1 MRLILTYFKP
11 LWKQLLL
18 IVGFTAISV
27 WATLKIPTV
36 MSQII
41 DHGILSNDLGLIVR
55 QGLWMLALS
64 LADIS
69 GMIVSDIITSRAMAR
84 LAGDLRLDIFR
95 RIESF
100 SLNEIDKFST
110 ASLITRSTNDVQQ
123 VQQSFQM
130 VLGLAIQAPIMIVGA
145 VIGALRTAP
154 SMTWLIVLTVTIL
167 LVGMA
172 VIFGIVTPKYKVLQD
187 LVDRLNLVARENLAG
202 LRVIRA
208 FNNESIEERKFDRA
222 NTDKAKLE
230 TWVNRITGLLQSGMS
245 LVVNLAVLAIIW
257 VGAHLI
263 VESKLEIGGMMAF
276 LQYAMMVVFNVLM
289 LAMVIST
296 LPRAR
301 VSAGR
306 IATILEAKCRIVE
319 PTDPETIDDDRRG
332 ELEFRHVTFSYPGA
346 ESAVL
351 NDVSFTARP
360 GGMTAIIGSTA
371 SGKSTLVNLIPRLY
385 DVTSGQILIG
395 GHDIRRIS
403 RAELVKTLGF
413 VPQRGVLFSGTVAGN
428 IKYADED
435 ISDKEM
441 RRAAKIAQADFIE
454 ELDGKYKARI
464 AQGGNNVSG
473 GQKQR
478 LSIARAI
485 AKDPDILVFDDS
497 FSALDYQTD
506 AKLRRQLMQQESDK
520 TILIVTQR
528 ISTIKD
534 AGQIIVLDK
543 GKVVGIGTH
552 HHLLNSCSV
561 YREIAGSQFSDSEMK
576 RELEEAKYVG

>member
-1 MRLILTYFKP
+1 MRLILNYFKP

-41 DHGILSNDLGLIVR
+41 DHGILSNDLGLITR

-84 LAGDLRLDIFR
+84 LAGDLRSDIFR

-222 NTDKAKLE
+222 NADKAKLE
-230 TWVNRITGLLQSGMS
+230 TWVNRITGILQPGMS
-245 LVVNLAVLAIIW
+245 LIVNLAVLAIIW

-263 VESKLEIGGMMAF
+263 VESKLEIGSMMAF

-306 IATILEAKCRIVE
+306 IATILETKCRIVE

-351 NDVSFTARP
+351 NDVSFTASP

-403 RAELVKTLGF
+403 RAELVKALGF

-441 RRAAKIAQADFIE
+441 HRAAKIAQADFIE

-464 AQGGNNVSG
+464 ARGGNNVSG

-552 HHLLNSCSV
+552 HHLLGSCSV

-576 RELEEAKYVG
+576 RELEEAKHVG

>member
-69 GMIVSDIITSRAMAR
+69 GMIASDIITSRAMAR

-208 FNNESIEERKFDRA
+208 FNNESIEERKFDRTNA
-222 NTDKAKLE
+222 DKAKLE
-230 TWVNRITGLLQSGMS
+230 TWVNRITGILQPGMS
-245 LVVNLAVLAIIW
+245 LIVNLAVLAIIW

-306 IATILEAKCRIVE
+306 IATILETKCRIVE
-319 PTDPETIDDDRRG
+319 PTDPEAIDNDRRG
-332 ELEFRHVTFSYPGA
+332 ELEFRRVTFSYPGA

-403 RAELVKTLGF
+403 RAELVKALGF

-534 AGQIIVLDK
+534 ASQIIVLDK

-552 HHLLNSCSV
+552 HHLLDSCSV

>member
-1 MRLILTYFKP
+1 MRLILNYFKP

-41 DHGILSNDLGLIVR
+41 DQGILSNDLSLIIR

-95 RIESF
+95 WIESF
-100 SLNEIDKFST
+100 SLSEIDKFST

-154 SMTWLIVLTVTIL
+154 SMTWLIVLTAAIL

-230 TWVNRITGLLQSGMS
+230 TWVNRITGILQPGMS

-306 IATILEAKCRIVE
+306 IATILETKCRIVE
-319 PTDPETIDDDRRG
+319 PANPETIDDDRRG

-403 RAELVKTLGF
+403 RAELVKALGF

-534 AGQIIVLDK
+534 ASQIIVLDK

-561 YREIAGSQFSDSEMK
+561 YQEIAGSQFSDSEMK

>member
-1 MRLILTYFKP
+1 MRLILNYFKP

-41 DHGILSNDLGLIVR
+41 DQGILSNDLSLIIR

-100 SLNEIDKFST
+100 SLSEIDKFST
-110 ASLITRSTNDVQQ
+110 ASLTTRSTNDVQQ

-154 SMTWLIVLTVTIL
+154 SMTWLIVLTVAIL
-167 LVGMA
+167 LAGMA
-172 VIFGIVTPKYKVLQD
+172 VIFGVVTPKYKVLQD

-306 IATILEAKCRIVE
+306 IATILETKCRIVE
-319 PTDPETIDDDRRG
+319 PTDPEAIEDDRRG

-403 RAELVKTLGF
+403 RAELVKALGF

-534 AGQIIVLDK
+534 ASQIIVLDK
-543 GKVVGIGTH
+543 GRVVGIGTH
-552 HHLLNSCSV
+552 HHLLGSCSV

>member
-1 MRLILTYFKP
+1 MRLILNYCKP

-18 IVGFTAISV
+18 IVGFTSISV

-41 DHGILSNDLGLIVR
+41 DHGILSNDLGLIIR

-84 LAGDLRLDIFR
+84 LAGDLRSDIFR

-130 VLGLAIQAPIMIVGA
+130 VLGLAIQAPIMIAGA

-172 VIFGIVTPKYKVLQD
+172 VIFSVVTPKYKVLQD

-208 FNNESIEERKFDRA
+208 FNNESIEERKFDRT

-230 TWVNRITGLLQSGMS
+230 TWVNRITGILQPGMS
-245 LVVNLAVLAIIW
+245 LIVNLAVLAIIW

-306 IATILEAKCRIVE
+306 IATILETKCQIVE
-319 PTDPETIDDDRRG
+319 PANPETIDDDRRG

-403 RAELVKTLGF
+403 RAELVKALGF

-441 RRAAKIAQADFIE
+441 RWAAKIAQADFIE

-534 AGQIIVLDK
+534 ASQIIVLDK

-552 HHLLNSCSV
+552 HHLLGSCSV

>member
-41 DHGILSNDLGLIVR
+41 DQGILSNDLSLIIR

-100 SLNEIDKFST
+100 SLSEIDKFST

-130 VLGLAIQAPIMIVGA
+130 VLGLAIQAPIMIAGA

-208 FNNESIEERKFDRA
+208 FNNESIEERKFNQA

-230 TWVNRITGLLQSGMS
+230 TWVNRITGLLQPGMS

-306 IATILEAKCRIVE
+306 IATILETKCQIVE
-319 PTDPETIDDDRRG
+319 PANPETIDDDRRD

-395 GHDIRRIS
+395 GHDIRRIG
-403 RAELVKTLGF
+403 RAELVKALGF
-413 VPQRGVLFSGTVAGN
+413 VPQRGVLFSGTVASN

-506 AKLRRQLMQQESDK
+506 AKLRRQLLGQESDK
-520 TILIVTQR
+520 TILVVTQR

-534 AGQIIVLDK
+534 ASQIIVLDK
-543 GKVVGIGTH
+543 GRVVGIGTH
-552 HHLLNSCSV
+552 HPLLNSCPV

>member
-41 DHGILSNDLGLIVR
+41 DHGILSNDLGLIIR

-69 GMIVSDIITSRAMAR
+69 GMIISDIITSRAMAR

-208 FNNESIEERKFDRA
+208 FNNESIEERKFDRTNA
-222 NTDKAKLE
+222 DKAKLE
-230 TWVNRITGLLQSGMS
+230 TWVNRITGILQPGMS
-245 LVVNLAVLAIIW
+245 LIVNLAVLAIIW

-306 IATILEAKCRIVE
+306 IATILETKCRIVE
-319 PTDPETIDDDRRG
+319 PTDPEAIDNDRRG
-332 ELEFRHVTFSYPGA
+332 ELEFRRVTFSYPGA

-403 RAELVKTLGF
+403 RAELVKALGF
-413 VPQRGVLFSGTVAGN
+413 VPQRGVLFSGTVASN

-534 AGQIIVLDK
+534 ASQIIVLDK

-552 HHLLNSCSV
+552 HHLLDSCSV

>member
-1 MRLILTYFKP
+1 M
-11 LWKQLLL
+11 
-18 IVGFTAISV
+18 
-27 WATLKIPTV
+27 
-36 MSQII
+36 
-41 DHGILSNDLGLIVR
+41 
-55 QGLWMLALS
+55 
-64 LADIS
+64 
-69 GMIVSDIITSRAMAR
+69 
-84 LAGDLRLDIFR
+84 
-95 RIESF
+95 
-100 SLNEIDKFST
+100 
-110 ASLITRSTNDVQQ
+110 
-123 VQQSFQM
+123 
-130 VLGLAIQAPIMIVGA
+130 
-145 VIGALRTAP
+145 
-154 SMTWLIVLTVTIL
+154 
-167 LVGMA
+167 
-172 VIFGIVTPKYKVLQD
+172 
-187 LVDRLNLVARENLAG
+187 ARENLAG

-208 FNNESIEERKFDRA
+208 FNNESIEERKFDRTNA
-222 NTDKAKLE
+222 DKAKLE
-230 TWVNRITGLLQSGMS
+230 TWVNRITDLLQSGMS

-306 IATILEAKCRIVE
+306 IATILETKCRIVE
-319 PTDPETIDDDRRG
+319 PTDPETIDDDHRG

-403 RAELVKTLGF
+403 RAELVKALGF
-413 VPQRGVLFSGTVAGN
+413 VPQRGVLFSGTVASN

-485 AKDPDILVFDDS
+485 AKDPDVLVFDDS

-506 AKLRRQLMQQESDK
+506 AKLRRQLLEQESDK
-520 TILIVTQR
+520 TILVVTQR

-534 AGQIIVLDK
+534 ASQIIVLDN

-552 HHLLNSCSV
+552 HRLLNSCSV
-561 YREIAGSQFSDSEMK
+561 YREIASSQFSDSEMK

>member
-1 MRLILTYFKP
+1 MRLILNYFKP

-41 DHGILSNDLGLIVR
+41 DQGILSNDLSLIIR

-100 SLNEIDKFST
+100 SLSEIDKFST

-222 NTDKAKLE
+222 NADKAKLE
-230 TWVNRITGLLQSGMS
+230 TWVNRITGILQPGMS
-245 LVVNLAVLAIIW
+245 LIVNLAVLAIIW

-306 IATILEAKCRIVE
+306 IATILETKCRIVE
-319 PTDPETIDDDRRG
+319 PTDPEAIEDDRRG

-403 RAELVKTLGF
+403 RAELVKALGF
-413 VPQRGVLFSGTVAGN
+413 VPQRGVLFSGTVASN

-528 ISTIKD
+528 ISTIKG

-552 HHLLNSCSV
+552 HHLLGSCSV

>member
-130 VLGLAIQAPIMIVGA
+130 VLGLAIQAPIMIAGA

-208 FNNESIEERKFDRA
+208 FNNESIEERKFNQA

-230 TWVNRITGLLQSGMS
+230 TWVNRITGILQPGMF
-245 LVVNLAVLAIIW
+245 LVINLAVLAIIW

-263 VESKLEIGGMMAF
+263 VESKLEIGSMMAF

-306 IATILEAKCRIVE
+306 IATILETKCRIVE

-403 RAELVKTLGF
+403 RAELVKALGF

-520 TILIVTQR
+520 AILIVTQR

-534 AGQIIVLDK
+534 ASQIIVLDK

-552 HHLLNSCSV
+552 HHLLGSCSV

>member
-41 DHGILSNDLGLIVR
+41 DQGILSNDLSLIIR

-69 GMIVSDIITSRAMAR
+69 GMIASDIATSRAMAR

-100 SLNEIDKFST
+100 SLSEIDKFST

-154 SMTWLIVLTVTIL
+154 SMTWLIVLTVAIL

-230 TWVNRITGLLQSGMS
+230 TWVNRITGLLQPGMS

-263 VESKLEIGGMMAF
+263 VESKLEIGSMMAF

-306 IATILEAKCRIVE
+306 IATILETKCRIVE
-319 PTDPETIDDDRRG
+319 PTDPEAIDDDRRG

-403 RAELVKTLGF
+403 RAELVKALGF
-413 VPQRGVLFSGTVAGN
+413 VPQRGVLFSGTVASN

-534 AGQIIVLDK
+534 ASQIIVLDK

>member
-27 WATLKIPTV
+27 WATLKIPAV
-36 MSQII
+36 MSQIV
-41 DHGILSNDLGLIVR
+41 DQGILSNDLSLIIR

-69 GMIVSDIITSRAMAR
+69 GMIASDIATSRVMAR

-100 SLNEIDKFST
+100 SLSEIDKFST

-208 FNNESIEERKFDRA
+208 FNNESIEERKFNQA

-306 IATILEAKCRIVE
+306 IATILETKCRIVE
-319 PTDPETIDDDRRG
+319 PTDPETIEDDRRG

-403 RAELVKTLGF
+403 RTELVKALGF
-413 VPQRGVLFSGTVAGN
+413 VPQRGVLFSGTVASN

-478 LSIARAI
+478 LSIARAMLVNAPITILDEATSNVDTRTERLIQQAMDKLVEGRTSFVI
-485 AKDPDILVFDDS
+485 AHRLSTIRNADLILVMDHGDIVESGTHDS
-497 FSALDYQTD
+497 LLEQNGFY
-506 AKLRRQLMQQESDK
+506 AKLYN
-520 TILIVTQR
+520 
-528 ISTIKD
+528 
-534 AGQIIVLDK
+534 A
-543 GKVVGIGTH
+543 
-552 HHLLNSCSV
+552 
-561 YREIAGSQFSDSEMK
+561 QF
-576 RELEEAKYVG
+576 AH

>member
-1 MRLILTYFKP
+1 MRLILNYFKP

-27 WATLKIPTV
+27 WATLKIPAV

-41 DHGILSNDLGLIVR
+41 DHGILSNDLGLIIR

-100 SLNEIDKFST
+100 SLSEIDKFST

-154 SMTWLIVLTVTIL
+154 SMTWLIVLTVAIL

-222 NTDKAKLE
+222 NADKAKLE
-230 TWVNRITGLLQSGMS
+230 TWVNRITGILQSGMS
-245 LVVNLAVLAIIW
+245 LIVNLAVLAIIW

-306 IATILEAKCRIVE
+306 IATILETKCRIVE
-319 PTDPETIDDDRRG
+319 PTDPEAIEDDRRG

-403 RAELVKTLGF
+403 RAELVKALGF
-413 VPQRGVLFSGTVAGN
+413 VPQP
-428 IKYADED
+428 
-435 ISDKEM
+435 
-441 RRAAKIAQADFIE
+441 IE
-454 ELDGKYKARI
+454 
-464 AQGGNNVSG
+464 
-473 GQKQR
+473 
-478 LSIARAI
+478 
-485 AKDPDILVFDDS
+485 
-497 FSALDYQTD
+497 
-506 AKLRRQLMQQESDK
+506 
-520 TILIVTQR
+520 
-528 ISTIKD
+528 
-534 AGQIIVLDK
+534 
-543 GKVVGIGTH
+543 
-552 HHLLNSCSV
+552 
-561 YREIAGSQFSDSEMK
+561 
-576 RELEEAKYVG
+576 

>member
-1 MRLILTYFKP
+1 MRLILNYFKP

-41 DHGILSNDLGLIVR
+41 DQGILSNDLSLIIR

-208 FNNESIEERKFDRA
+208 FNNESIEERKFDRTNA
-222 NTDKAKLE
+222 DKAKLE
-230 TWVNRITGLLQSGMS
+230 TWVNRITGILQPGMS
-245 LVVNLAVLAIIW
+245 LIVNLAVLAIIW

-263 VESKLEIGGMMAF
+263 VESKLEIGDMMAF

-306 IATILEAKCRIVE
+306 IATILETKCRIVE

-403 RAELVKTLGF
+403 RAELVKALGF

-534 AGQIIVLDK
+534 ASQIIVLDK

-552 HHLLNSCSV
+552 HHLLGSCSV

>member
-1 MRLILTYFKP
+1 MRLILNYFKP

-41 DHGILSNDLGLIVR
+41 DQGILSNDLSLIIR

-100 SLNEIDKFST
+100 SLSEIDKFST

-172 VIFGIVTPKYKVLQD
+172 VIFGIVTPKYKMLQD

-208 FNNESIEERKFDRA
+208 FNNESIEERKFNQA

-230 TWVNRITGLLQSGMS
+230 TWVNRITGLLQPGMS

-306 IATILEAKCRIVE
+306 IAIILETKCRIVE

-403 RAELVKTLGF
+403 RAELVKALGF

-534 AGQIIVLDK
+534 ASQIIVLDK

-552 HHLLNSCSV
+552 HHLLNNCSV

-576 RELEEAKYVG
+576 RELEEAKHVG

>member
-1 MRLILTYFKP
+1 MRLILNYFKP

-100 SLNEIDKFST
+100 SLSEIDKFST

-187 LVDRLNLVARENLAG
+187 LVDRLNLVARENLTG
-202 LRVIRA
+202 IRVIRA
-208 FNNESIEERKFDRA
+208 FNNESIEERKFDRT

-230 TWVNRITGLLQSGMS
+230 TWVNRITGILQPGMS

-306 IATILEAKCRIVE
+306 IATILETKCRIVE

-403 RAELVKTLGF
+403 RAELVKALGF

-552 HHLLNSCSV
+552 HHLLGSCSV

-576 RELEEAKYVG
+576 RELEEAKHVG